1 MKPAHPLTL
10 YLIRHGEVALDG
22 PERVYGDME
31 MPLSSLGIAQ
41 LEAVGQ
47 RLAGVPLDLVAS
59 SDLERAKIG
68 AESVARWQASA
79 PRRVVDA
86 GFREIFRGQ
95 WRGLTWPEIEARWPG
110 GAQEFLKK
118 PAEYRGHDGETV
130 ADVGLRAVQA
140 LERLVAQVPAGGSVA
155 VVAHSWTNRALFT
168 ATLELPWSAVMN
180 LPVDH
185 AGVAELAWI
194 PASSPGSGSWTLR
207 SLRAAPK
214 VVSSSQALGDRPR
227 PSG

>member
-1 MKPAHPLTL
+1 MNPVRPLTL

-31 MPLSSLGIAQ
+31 MPLSPLGIEQ
-41 LEAVGQ
+41 LEAVGR
-47 RLAGVPLDLVAS
+47 RLADIPLDLVAS

-68 AESVARWQASA
+68 AESIARWQVSA
-79 PRRVVDA
+79 PRRVVDP

-110 GAQEFLKK
+110 GAQEFLEK

-130 ADVGLRAVQA
+130 ADVGSRAVQA
-140 LERLVAQVPAGGSVA
+140 LGRLWAKVPTGGSVA
-155 VVAHSWTNRALFT
+155 VVAHSWTIRALLT
-168 ATLELPWSAVMN
+168 AALDLPWNAVMQ

-185 AGVAELAWI
+185 AGVAVLGFVPESAD
-194 PASSPGSGSWTLR
+194 GSGHWTLSSLRQAPCMKHRNR
-207 SLRAAPK
+207 SL
-214 VVSSSQALGDRPR
+214 GDGAK